1 MTPIEIVDTFIA
13 AIEAKDIDAAVAL
26 TADDISY
33 ENMPID
39 PVVGHD
45 ELAKTLH
52 GYLDPA
58 GEVDWRIVEQ
68 WAVDRTV
75 INERVDRFQIGD
87 GWLELPV
94 AGIFKID
101 DDGKITLWRDYFD
114 LAGYMR
120 QLTELT
126 GT

>member
-1 MTPIEIVDTFIA
+1 MTPIEIVDAFIA

-26 TADDISY
+26 TADDVSY

-45 ELAKTLH
+45 ELATTLH
-52 GYLDPA
+52 GYLDTA

-101 DDGKITLWRDYFD
+101 DDGKIALWRDYFD
-114 LAGYMR
+114 LASYMR